1 MASQTGVPVFSPV
14 AFVTWLL
21 AMDARAAVAEHADG
35 LVLEVGVADAF
46 DGDGDAVGVQ
56 EGDVG
61 EAVRNR
67 ACRRE
72 Q

>member
-35 LVLEVGVADAF
+35 LVPEVGVADAF
-46 DGDGDAVGVQ
+46 DGDAVGVQ